1 MFSGSIKG
9 EHLEETSQALTHFSL
24 IFLICAPCKRQ
35 KTLGLLLFPGGIKS
49 EHWEEMGEILSYYM
63 VIFTQ
68 FKNSFFFKEKV
79 SLTAFGFLNGFFQE
93 NPCDV
98 GYPVFMNMSVQ
109 INNLQTQW
117 VEITLIQCC
126 FIVTTLKQ
134 RWANV
139 TSTPC
144 LQGNYQERY
153 QENIHNR
160 VDGYNLSKITKFIFI
175 ALHLMKLPKL
185 PKSVIPPKHLRI
197 VASAS

>member
-1 MFSGSIKG
+1 M
-9 EHLEETSQALTHFSL
+9 L
-24 IFLICAPCKRQ
+24 
-35 KTLGLLLFPGGIKS
+35 
-49 EHWEEMGEILSYYM
+49 
-63 VIFTQ
+63 IFTQ
-68 FKNSFFFKEKV
+68 FKNSFFFQGE
-79 SLTAFGFLNGFFQE
+79 AFFNRFRIFKWILQE
-93 NPCDV
+93 NPFYI
-98 GYPVFMNMSVQ
+98 GHPVFMNMSVQ

-160 VDGYNLSKITKFIFI
+160 VDGYNLSKITKFVFI
-175 ALHLMKLPKL
+175 ALHLMKLLKL
-185 PKSVIPPKHLRI
+185 PRSVIPPKRLRI